1 MIKLKFTRQVSFLIQ
16 AILCLALVGCQGNPT
31 ATLPH
36 PTQLATT
43 PLPEN
48 SQLGGLEGIFIS
60 AVSTAGAQPERCY
73 KLYRFYQDGLVIYA
87 EFVCL
92 EPSSNSKTWVEIDR
106 WFNRENPQVL
116 RGDYYMI
123 EQHIWIRVVG
133 YDPVHENTYLRSF
146 QGTHCNGQMVV
157 QEPTEA
163 YFSGVPSELTQP
175 VLEYTKLQDPASAQ
189 TPPDNSESPSCRLAG
204 FRFISRPT
212 IVVDSGQ
219 ALFQVQTSPG
229 QACTLQYTTPGGVLS
244 QASGTGTTTA
254 DPSGI
259 CKWKW
264 EVGSEEGTA
273 MVKITIDK
281 ISQDLEL
288 EIR

>member
-1 MIKLKFTRQVSFLIQ
+1 MINLKFTRQVSYLIQ
-16 AILCLALVGCQGNPT
+16 AILCLGMVSCLRNPT

-36 PTQLATT
+36 PNELATT

-48 SQLGGLEGIFIS
+48 SQQGGLEGIFIS

-92 EPSSNSKTWVEIDR
+92 EPSSNSRTWNEIDR
-106 WFNRENPQVL
+106 WFNRENPQVFQ
-116 RGDYYMI
+116 GDYHMV
-123 EQHIWIRVVG
+123 EQRIWIRVVG
-133 YDPVHENTYLRSF
+133 YDSIYEETYLQSF
-146 QGTHCNGQMVV
+146 QGAYCNGQMVL
-157 QEPTEA
+157 QEPTEQ

-175 VLEYTKLQDPASAQ
+175 VLEYIKLQEPASIQ
-189 TPPDNSESPSCRLAG
+189 TPPDNSERASCRLAG

-212 IVVDSGQ
+212 TVVDSGQ

-229 QACTLQYTTPGGVLS
+229 QDCALQYTTPGGVLS
-244 QASGTGTTTA
+244 QAPGTGTITA
-254 DPSGI
+254 DQYGV
-259 CKWKW
+259 CTWKW
-264 EVGSEEGTA
+264 GVGSEEGTST
-273 MVKITIDK
+273 VKITIEN

-288 EIR
+288 NIR